1 PFGIRTAENLARAAD
16 ANDMAV
22 ALRVSRNDPVEI
34 MKALDAGIRYVVVP
48 NIESASE
55 TQKAIAATRFSPD
68 GLRGACPCCRS
79 GGHFIRNWEA
89 YVDDEHSRTGAIPLV
104 ETQKGF
110 ENIEEICSVV
120 GLESLMVGPFDLSVS
135 MGFHGDWRRREVAN
149 AVEQMVRCGV
159 DTGLNVI
166 MPVFAPTPA
175 ECKELVERWIDAGVH
190 TFVIGSDKI
199 IVAEAFSSWTSNI
212 SD

>member
-1 PFGIRTAENLARAAD
+1 MSMWRDKVAVITGAGGGIGAALAKHCAAQGMHVIAAD
-16 ANDMAV
+16 IDEPGLA
-22 ALRVSRNDPVEI
+22 
-34 MKALDAGIRYVVVP
+34 
-48 NIESASE
+48 E

-110 ENIEEICSVV
+110 ENIGEICSVA
-120 GLESLMVGPFDLSVS
+120 GLEALMVGPFDLSVS
-135 MGFHGDWRRREVAN
+135 MGFHGDWRRKEVAN

-159 DTGLNVI
+159 DAGLNVI
-166 MPVFAPTPA
+166 MPVFA
-175 ECKELVERWIDAGVH
+175 
-190 TFVIGSDKI
+190 
-199 IVAEAFSSWTSNI
+199 TSLRRQ
-212 SD
+212 SP